1 VAPTPSSAKT
11 LWLCGGVCSVQTAR
25 HGVLEAY
32 VLIVSKNRVNLEQ
45 AVQQLGAILSENPN
59 DVRALLALATALM
72 VLKQTPKARNQLKR
86 IAKMPYNSELADQFV
101 QSYLLL
107 ADIYISSMF
116 GLVV

>member
-1 VAPTPSSAKT
+1 M
-11 LWLCGGVCSVQTAR
+11 
-25 HGVLEAY
+25 LEAY

-45 AVQQLGAILSENPN
+45 AVQQLGAILSENAN

-107 ADIYISSMF
+107 ADIYIGSACSRSHCR
-116 GLVV
+116 GAR